1 MTIRNGRAGD
11 IVYLNH
17 GRGPQAMIVERR
29 DLKRLRKYR
38 GIIYV
43 LTILENKGIY
53 RTGDSTDQRA
63 LTLSRDRLV
72 ES

>member
-17 GRGPQAMIVERR
+17 GRGAKAEVVDRR
-29 DLKRLRKYR
+29 DLKRLRQFR
-38 GIIYV
+38 GIYYTV
-43 LTILENKGIY
+43 KILEDKGVY
-53 RTGDSTDQRA
+53 RVGDSTDQRA
-63 LTLSRDRLV
+63 MTLSRDRLA